1 MKAVVHAEHGGPEVL
16 RVAVLPDPAPGPLE
30 VLVAVRAAALN
41 RLDLLQRR
49 GPGLLPGF
57 TLPHVPG
64 MDVAGEIVAAGASAA
79 RRVGERVVV
88 NPALPCGRCELCQA
102 GDDTFCGSM
111 EIVGAN
117 RQGGYA
123 ELLAV
128 PEQHVHVIPDGVSY
142 EEAAGLP
149 TVYGTAWQALVVK
162 GGLRSGETVVIH
174 GAGSG
179 LSIAAAQIAGRLGAT
194 AIVTSGSPDK
204 LRRMAGIGVP
214 HLIDHRTQDLAATVR
229 ELTGG
234 RGADVV
240 FDHVGPALFE
250 ASLASLRLRGRLV
263 FCGNTTG
270 THVSLDLVDAFR
282 RGITLIGAESYG
294 TAEFDRMLSWY
305 WTAGC
310 KPVADSVYGLDEAAA
325 AHARLE
331 SGDAFGKVLLV
342 P

>member
-1 MKAVVHAEHGGPEVL
+1 MRAVVHTSHGGPSVL
-16 RVAVLPDPAPGPLE
+16 RAVSLPDPVPGPSE

-57 TLPHVPG
+57 ALPHVPG
-64 MDVAGEIVAAGASAA
+64 MDVAGEIVSPGP
-79 RRVGERVVV
+79 RHGERVVV
-88 NPALPCGRCELCQA
+88 NPALPCGRCELCLA

-111 EIVGAN
+111 RIVGGN

-128 PEQHVHVIPDGVSY
+128 PAQHAHPIPDGVSY

-149 TVYGTAWQALVVK
+149 TVYGTAWQALVVR
-162 GGLRSGETVVIH
+162 GGLRSGETVLIH

-179 LSIAAAQIAGRLGAT
+179 LSIAAAQIAARLGAT
-194 AIVTSGSPDK
+194 VIVTSGSPEK
-204 LRRMAGIGVP
+204 LSRMAGIGVP
-214 HLIDHRTQDLAATVR
+214 HLIDHRTQDLGSAVR
-229 ELTGG
+229 DLTGG
-234 RGADVV
+234 RGADLV
-240 FDHVGPALFE
+240 FDHVGPALFDR
-250 ASLASLRLRGRLV
+250 SLAALRLRGRMV

-270 THVSLDLVDAFR
+270 THVSLDLADAFR

-294 TAEFDRMLSWY
+294 TAEFGRMLSWY

-310 KPVADSVYGLDEAAA
+310 KPVADSVHGLDDAAQ
-325 AHARLE
+325 AHIRME
-331 SGDAFGKVLLV
+331 SGDAFGKILLV